1 MRSEYCSLEIQKSNT
16 IPVKLL
22 CILEELFP
30 LCIKS
35 MTNKTTSISP
45 WLYIPTLYFAE
56 GIPYMIINVV
66 SIIFYKKLGVDNL
79 QITFWTSLISFPWV
93 LKMFWSPF
101 VDIYSTK
108 RKWLL
113 TTQIIMFL
121 CLSLLA
127 LSLQL
132 PNFFFIS
139 LAILTIAAF
148 ISATY
153 DIATDGFYMLALRPE
168 QQAFFVG
175 IRSLFYRFAVLF
187 STGFLVFLAGY
198 LEESTHNISLSWTMV
213 IGLAAIIFAF
223 LFIFHLV
230 ILPTPESKINDSE
243 PITGSN
249 INNIPFFKIISSYF
263 SQSRIVIILAFILL
277 YRFGEAMLVKIAS
290 LFLLDKPELGGLGLS
305 TKEFGLL
312 YGTFGVISLILGGI
326 LGGLLIAKFGLRKC
340 LLPMALALNLPDIFY
355 VYIAYAK
362 PPMEIVYPLV
372 SLEQFGY
379 GVGFTAFTVY
389 LMHISKGEYKTSHFA
404 ISTGLMALGLM
415 IPGAISGVIQKA
427 LGYPL
432 FFVLVCL
439 LTIPGMLTIF
449 FIPLEP
455 ENNRPVN

>member
-1 MRSEYCSLEIQKSNT
+1 
-16 IPVKLL
+16 
-22 CILEELFP
+22 
-30 LCIKS
+30 
-35 MTNKTTSISP
+35 MTNKTIPLSP

-66 SIIFYKKLGVDNL
+66 SLIFYKKLGVDNV
-79 QITFWTSLISFPWV
+79 QIAFWTSLISFPWI
-93 LKMFWSPF
+93 LKMFWAPF

-113 TTQIIMFL
+113 TTQVIMFF
-121 CLSLLA
+121 CLIFLA

-139 LAILTIAAF
+139 LAILTISAF

-153 DIATDGFYMLALRPE
+153 DIATDGFYMLALHPE

-175 IRSLFYRFAVLF
+175 IRSLFYRFAILF

-198 LEESTHNISLSWTMV
+198 LEESTQNIALSWTIV
-213 IGLAAIIFAF
+213 IALAAVIFAF

-230 ILPTPESKINDSE
+230 ILPTPESNTNNSE
-243 PITGSN
+243 STRVSN
-249 INNIPFFKIISSYF
+249 INNIPFLRIVRSYF
-263 SQSRIVIILAFILL
+263 SQSKIVIILAFILL
-277 YRFGEAMLVKIAS
+277 YRFGEAMLVKMAS
-290 LFLLDKPELGGLGLS
+290 LFLLDKAELGGLDLS
-305 TKEFGLL
+305 TKEFGLV
-312 YGTFGVISLILGGI
+312 YGTFGVISLIAGGI
-326 LGGLLIAKFGLRKC
+326 LGGLLIAKFGLKKC

-355 VYIAYAK
+355 VYMAYAK
-362 PPMEIVYPLV
+362 PPIEFIYPLV

-389 LMHISKGEYKTSHFA
+389 LMYICKGEYKTSHFA

-415 IPGAISGVIQKA
+415 IPGAISGAIQQA

-449 FIPLEP
+449 FIPLEL
-455 ENNRPVN
+455 ENNSQLN

>member
-1 MRSEYCSLEIQKSNT
+1 
-16 IPVKLL
+16 
-22 CILEELFP
+22 
-30 LCIKS
+30 
-35 MTNKTTSISP
+35 MTNKTRSLSP

-56 GIPYMIINVV
+56 GIPYMIINAV
-66 SIIFYKKLGVDNL
+66 SVILYKKLGVDNT
-79 QITFWTSLISFPWV
+79 QIAFWTSLISFPWI

-113 TTQIIMFL
+113 TTQIIMFF
-121 CLSLLA
+121 CLSFLA
-127 LSLQL
+127 LSLHL
-132 PNFFFIS
+132 SNFFFIS
-139 LAILTIAAF
+139 LVILTIAAF

-153 DIATDGFYMLALRPE
+153 DIATDGFYMLALHPE

-175 IRSLFYRFAVLF
+175 IRSLFYRLAILF

-198 LEESTHNISLSWTMV
+198 LEKSTQNIPFSWSIV
-213 IGLAAIIFAF
+213 IGIAAVIFAL
-223 LFIFHLV
+223 LFVFHLV
-230 ILPTPESKINDSE
+230 ILPTPESNYNNSE
-243 PITGSN
+243 STTRTK
-249 INNIPFFKIISSYF
+249 INNIPFLRIIHSYVGQPKIL
-263 SQSRIVIILAFILL
+263 IILAFILL

-305 TKEFGLL
+305 TQEFGLV
-312 YGTFGVISLILGGI
+312 YGTFGVISLICGGI
-326 LGGLLIAKFGLRKC
+326 LGGLLIAKFGLKKC

-355 VYIAYAK
+355 VYLAYAK
-362 PPMEIVYPLV
+362 PPIKFIYPLV

-389 LMHISKGEYKTSHFA
+389 LMYISQGEYKTSHFA

-415 IPGAISGVIQKA
+415 IPGAISGAIQQS

-455 ENNRPVN
+455 ENK